1 MKPKF
6 SLSIIFFTLSIVLF
20 SFSKNN
26 IESYQDITSI
36 HLVEIPEN
44 VKPILDAKCM
54 GCHSNESKPG
64 KSKTKLNFDKIAD
77 GSYSN
82 GKMISKFG
90 KMVKTLDENKMPPK
104 KLLAKY
110 PDKKLTAEESKVLID
125 WANKQKLILNKEL

>member
-1 MKPKF
+1 MKTKF
-6 SLSIIFFTLSIVLF
+6 SPSIIFFTLSIVLF

-36 HLVEIPEN
+36 HLAEIPEN

-64 KSKTKLNFDKIAD
+64 KSKIKLNFDKIAD

-82 GKMISKFG
+82 GKMVSKFG
-90 KMVKTLDENKMPPK
+90 KMVKILNENKMPPK

-110 PDKKLTAEESKVLID
+110 PDKKLTAKESKVLID
-125 WANKQKLILNKEL
+125 WATKQKLILNKE